1 MRVTDRAFEDVQPIA
16 PTEIW
21 SIPALPP
28 GVGPP
33 GKRAGGQRL
42 AMDSAPPGA
51 AEVMAWAAAGR
62 FHEGIG
68 FLGYQYLAE
77 LSQRPE
83 YRRVSEIIASEAT
96 RKWIKLRG
104 KDKDRVAKIEEQ
116 LEKFKIRE
124 RFRELIE
131 LDGFFGRAHLFID
144 LGVAPGDAELA
155 APLIM
160 AKEKIG
166 VESVK
171 NFKVIEPLWSYPG
184 PYNTLSPLAEDFY
197 QPQAWYVMSDT
208 VHASRLL
215 TIVGREVPDMLK
227 PTYAFGGVSMSQ
239 MLKPYVDNW
248 LRTRQSVSDLV
259 HSFSTMVLETDM
271 GTALTGG
278 SSNSVV
284 NRAKLFNLMRDNRGL
299 MAIGKDKETLTNV
312 STPLGTLDKLL
323 AQSQEQMS
331 SVAGIPLVVLLG
343 VTPAGLNA
351 SSDGEMRAHYAN
363 VKAYQE
369 RTCSEPLKTVID
381 ILQLDLDGTID
392 DTIKFEFLDLW
403 EMDEEAKARLRK
415 SDSDA
420 DVALVGA
427 GIVSNEEARER
438 MNEDEESA
446 YFGVDL
452 SGAAP
457 ELPTDEEDMKA
468 LNDNEEEDAP
478 PARKQANDASP
489 FDEGKHP
496 RSKDGKFGS
505 GGTSAGS
512 EPSKE
517 KSAEAAK
524 PINPGIQKI
533 LGDAGVAKLREMIA
547 DKSSKAA
554 DILAA
559 LKPVDNAQRETTPT
573 IAHDTLPSPAF
584 WASRQYVGK
593 DGTAMTKAQTVDYLQ
608 DVAAAYAGAGGV
620 KRDRQARILLGPPA
634 AGKSTSAERIAEQ
647 GGYAIVDGDDAKK
660 VIPEFD
666 GGLGASAVHEE
677 SGMIAANVLSA
688 MLDKGDN
695 VILPLVG
702 GSPGS
707 IERRIATLKAAGY
720 TVAVDLVDVKE
731 DEAARRMAARALR
744 TGRHISSG
752 YFASIGDGPL
762 RTYEHLKASDPDN
775 GYGRIDGNGPHRSER
790 YAEAQNHPDATTGK
804 PLF

>member
-33 GKRAGGQRL
+33 GKRAGGQRI
-42 AMDSAPPGA
+42 AMDAAPPGA
-51 AEVMAWAAAGR
+51 AEVMAWAAEGR

-104 KDKDRVAKIEEQ
+104 KDKDRVSKIEEQ

-166 VESVK
+166 VDSVK

-215 TIVGREVPDMLK
+215 TIIGREVPDMLK
-227 PTYAFGGVSMSQ
+227 PTYAFGGVSLSQ

-278 SSNSVV
+278 SSNTVV

-299 MAIGKDKETLTNV
+299 MAIQKEKETLTNV

-331 SVAGIPLVVLLG
+331 SIAGIPLVVLLG

-363 VKAYQE
+363 VKSYQE
-369 RTCSEPLKTVID
+369 RTCAEPLKTVID

-457 ELPTDEEDMKA
+457 ELPTDEADLAA

-505 GGTSAGS
+505 GGTSAGA
-512 EPSKE
+512 EPSKAKTKAAIE
-517 KSAEAAK
+517 KFKSAPVTWTSKASGIEYVDNPLPQVARPDMPKVRAQQEALEDAMADGEASDK
-524 PINPGIQKI
+524 FFTTAELDPVDLKSLQMTVSR
-533 LGDAGVAKLREMIA
+533 DQVAGVATQG
-547 DKSSKAA
+547 S
-554 DILAA
+554 
-559 LKPVDNAQRETTPT
+559 VNAETN
-573 IAHDTLPSPAF
+573 
-584 WASRQYVGK
+584 G
-593 DGTAMTKAQTVDYLQ
+593 
-608 DVAAAYAGAGGV
+608 
-620 KRDRQARILLGPPA
+620 
-634 AGKSTSAERIAEQ
+634 E
-647 GGYAIVDGDDAKK
+647 
-660 VIPEFD
+660 
-666 GGLGASAVHEE
+666 
-677 SGMIAANVLSA
+677 
-688 MLDKGDN
+688 
-695 VILPLVG
+695 LPLVIKG
-702 GSPGS
+702 P
-707 IERRIATLKAAGY
+707 
-720 TVAVDLVDVKE
+720 
-731 DEAARRMAARALR
+731 
-744 TGRHISSG
+744 
-752 YFASIGDGPL
+752 DGL
-762 RTYEHLKASDPDN
+762 IL
-775 GYGRIDGNGPHRSER
+775 IDGNHRASAAMITGAKLRAQVFNLDAWEAHKEATKPKPKASSKSDDDALL
-790 YAEAQNHPDATTGK
+790 AELTG
-804 PLF
+804 